1 MEDKRKPF
9 NIDNFISNEETPVE
23 TKNGRKVFIHTTKR
37 VNDKYNFY
45 QVIGE
50 IHHKDNSWGLYW
62 WSVKGDYDNEIEE
75 SNWDLVF
82 SLKKTT
88 RRMTNYEL
96 SKWLKEKSEEHREW
110 KREHTINVCSFYVY
124 KEEDQDIEC
133 DKDIFIRSN
142 KDEWRKPLIK
152 IEE

>member
-9 NIDNFISNEETPVE
+9 NINNFISNEETPVE
-23 TKNGRKVFIHTTKR
+23 TKSGKRVFIHTTKR
-37 VNDKYNFY
+37 VNAQFNFY
-45 QVIGE
+45 QIIGE
-50 IHHKDNSWGLYW
+50 ILYDDSSWGLYW
-62 WSVKGDYDNEIEE
+62 WSIEGRWDQTDK
-75 SNWDLVF
+75 NKRDLVF

-110 KREHTINVCSFYVY
+110 KREHTINVCSFYIY
-124 KEEDQDIEC
+124 KEEDQDVEC

-142 KDEWRKPLIK
+142 KGEWRKPLIEF
-152 IEE
+152 EE

>member
-23 TKNGRKVFIHTTKR
+23 TKNGHKVYIHITKR
-37 VNDKYNFY
+37 INDKYSFY
-45 QVIGE
+45 QIIGE
-50 IHHKDNSWGLYW
+50 ILYEGNSWGLYE
-62 WSVKGDYDNEIEE
+62 WSKEGKFEQTED
-75 SNWDLVF
+75 SNRDLVF

-133 DKDIFIRSN
+133 DKDIFIRSD
-142 KDEWRKPLIK
+142 KDEWRKPLIEF
-152 IEE
+152 EE